1 MVKKKYKNND
11 LMKFLTIIG
20 GLLGILLPILA
31 ISNVYSIWSVNV
43 GLDPIINVILAVVFS
58 LMALLSAMKPNDPI
72 PWNWLVLFIL
82 AILMLVFGASIG
94 ALLVIVAALIG
105 LIEDL

>member
-1 MVKKKYKNND
+1 MVKKRYKNND
-11 LMKFLTIIG
+11 LMKFLVIIG

-31 ISNVYSIWSVNV
+31 IARVYSIWSVNV
-43 GLDPIINVILAVVFS
+43 GVDPIVNVILAIIFS
-58 LMALLSAMKPNDPI
+58 LLALLSAIRPGDPI

-94 ALLVIVAALIG
+94 ALLVILAALIG

>member
-11 LMKFLTIIG
+11 LMKFLVIIG

-31 ISNVYSIWSVNV
+31 IADVYSSWNVNV
-43 GLDPIINVILAVVFS
+43 GVDPIINVILAVVFS
-58 LMALLSAMKPNDPI
+58 LMALLSGMKPDDPI

-82 AILMLVFGASIG
+82 GVLMLVFGASIG
-94 ALLVIVAALIG
+94 ALLVIIAALIG